1 MYWLLGIL
9 VIIAM
14 MGVLAVADS
23 IAIPFNSL
31 IAMSGATTLLP
42 LLLVIVAIIFIA
54 INQRQALSITSVNVR
69 KLSSQDHSPQDRS
82 SQPTFSQ
89 NTSTYFSSP
98 SKFSIQMI
106 NYLLIMILAMGLV
119 IGSALQALM
128 GYQQAEATKI
138 AEPMRVQAL
147 VTIEGI
153 SDSVYDDV
161 TNSGYRQVATIS
173 HMSPLVSELTTRELD
188 RIATDYVANNNSL
201 SNNNLSSDNL
211 NERARNSTND
221 IKYRVLLNAYPKSGS
236 KSSQIT
242 DVNQLQ
248 PGDQLFMT
256 LTLAALATSEQALN
270 NPSGFDSY
278 RWLRGRHIDG
288 VANIVATSTLPFALD
303 EFPALDANSYSYLKR
318 FRTRIDQGRWQLR
331 QHFYQDWAGQT
342 TAAQQAKAVTLSL
355 LTGDR
360 SLINRDTKD
369 LYQLAGISHLLA
381 ISGTHVLFLAIMLAG
396 AVLLLLNRLYPAL
409 YRRMPR
415 WQVRWWVMIS
425 AAFIYALFTGFDV
438 PAARTAWMLLAIGLV
453 RLTLLPISTMR
464 VLLALAVLM
473 AWLDPYVLWQAGYWL
488 SFIAVALL
496 LKYDSGS
503 QAKNNSALSQSDK
516 PFSHGDSKYRRIL
529 LKKAWLTGK
538 RVFKL
543 QCWLFI
549 ALLPVI
555 LLLFGKASLW
565 GLVIN
570 LFAIGLFGWIIV
582 PLNLLA
588 GLCYLLWPALAD
600 SIWALVTTIVA
611 RLNDLIGWLTSL
623 PALSEAWLYT
633 PVNMAIL
640 LMVLLAIL
648 PWLLPRGF
656 ISRWLVLPPL
666 MLLMMTVYAN
676 QQSLSTS
683 PTLYILPTGDRY
695 ISAAVL
701 QYPIMGSEI
710 GSNNKTQSAKGS
722 VSWLFLADHRSNA
735 TRTMPSTL
743 TAEKLSATLEQQLRT
758 LSIKR
763 LEGLV
768 VQTPSA
774 GLTDTLTTHE
784 AGNTFKPNDSE
795 LLPMTVAQI
804 SQHLPISQ
812 YWQAGR
818 SNQWFDREKTYREV
832 GQADD
837 SAQVT
842 NKTYISPK
850 GCEQGDSWQLANG
863 DLSLQAIT
871 GWSEI
876 DDASVWD
883 CTLAIDSKLP
893 INILQYNAADPLN
906 SPLATAQMIK
916 TIPSIL
922 KSTKSDNQQLTAQ
935 VRLLPSRIIVNADTH
950 KRLWQLWT
958 LLCQAES
965 FEDNN
970 TDSHTTWLGHSA
982 SQITT
987 GVISRQHIS
996 EAITYDDNALEAALA
1011 FDGTP

>member
-1 MYWLLGIL
+1 MYWLLGSL

-23 IAIPFNSL
+23 LAIPINSL
-31 IAMSGATTLLP
+31 IELHNANSWP
-42 LLLVIVAIIFIA
+42 LLLVIIAIVLIA
-54 INQRQALSITSVNVR
+54 INQRQALSTKSVNVQ
-69 KLSSQDHSPQDRS
+69 KLSSKH
-82 SQPTFSQ
+82 QPSFSQ
-89 NTSTYFSSP
+89 DTSKYFSSS
-98 SKFSIQMI
+98 SKFPIRII

-119 IGSALQALM
+119 MGSALQALM

-138 AEPMRVQAL
+138 TESMRVQAL

-153 SDSVYDDV
+153 SDSVYDGV
-161 TNSGYRQVATIS
+161 TNSGYQQVATVS
-173 HMSPLVSELTTRELD
+173 HISPLISELTAQELD
-188 RIATDYVANNNSL
+188 SAKVNYFTSIENSL
-201 SNNNLSSDNL
+201 SNYLFDDTSNESSDSNI
-211 NERARNSTND
+211 E
-221 IKYRVLLNAYPKSGS
+221 YRVLLNAYPKKGS
-236 KSSQIT
+236 KSAQ
-242 DVNQLQ
+242 VAALNQLR

-256 LTLAALATSEQALN
+256 LALAPLATSEQALN

-288 VANIVATSTLPFALD
+288 VANIVTTSTSSFALD
-303 EFPALDANSYSYLKR
+303 ESSVLEAASRSYLKR

-331 QHFYQDWAGQT
+331 QHFYQEWAGQT
-342 TAAQQAKAVTLSL
+342 TATQQAKAVTLSL

-396 AVLLLLNRLYPAL
+396 TVVFLLNRLYPAL
-409 YRRMPR
+409 YRYIPR

-473 AWLDPYVLWQAGYWL
+473 AWFDPYVLWQAGYWL

-496 LKYDSGS
+496 LKYDSAS
-503 QAKNNSALSQSDK
+503 QSQNNSVLSPSARY
-516 PFSHGDSKYRRIL
+516 PSHRDVHRSHIL
-529 LKKAWLTGK
+529 LIKVWLTGK

-543 QCWLFI
+543 QFWLFI
-549 ALLPVI
+549 SLLPI
-555 LLLFGKASLW
+555 TLLLFGKASLW

-570 LFAIGLFGWIIV
+570 LFAIGLFGWVIV

-600 SIWALVTTIVA
+600 SIWVLVSAIISN
-611 RLNDLIGWLTSL
+611 LHDLITWLTSL

-640 LMVLLAIL
+640 LMVLLAML
-648 PWLLPRGF
+648 PWLLPRGL
-656 ISRWLVLPPL
+656 ISRWLALPPL
-666 MLLMMTVYAN
+666 TLLMMTVYAN
-676 QQSLSTS
+676 QQSLATS

-701 QYPIMGSEI
+701 QYPIMDNEVGAKDS
-710 GSNNKTQSAKGS
+710 KAQSAKGS
-722 VSWLFLADHRSNA
+722 VSWLFLADHRPSA

-743 TAEKLSATLEQQLRT
+743 TAEKLSAILEQQLRT

-768 VQTPSA
+768 VQTSSA
-774 GLTDTLTTHE
+774 GLTDTLTINE
-784 AGNTFKPNDSE
+784 ADNTFKPNASE
-795 LLPMTVAQI
+795 LLPMTVARI
-804 SQHLPISQ
+804 SQRLPTNQ

-818 SNQWFDREKTYREV
+818 SDRWFEREKLYRETSESNN
-832 GQADD
+832 A
-837 SAQVT
+837 AHVT
-842 NKTYISPK
+842 TKTYISPK
-850 GCEQGDSWQLANG
+850 SCEQNDSWQLPNG
-863 DLSLQAIT
+863 GLSLQATT
-871 GWSEI
+871 GWSKI

-883 CTLAIDSKLP
+883 CIIAIDSRLP
-893 INILQYNAADPLN
+893 IQVLQYNAADPLN
-906 SPLATAQMIK
+906 SPLAISQLLTA
-916 TIPSIL
+916 IPSTA
-922 KSTKSDNQQLTAQ
+922 KNTQPNNQELTMQAQ
-935 VRLLPSRIIVNADTH
+935 SLPSRIVVDADTH
-950 KRLWQLWT
+950 QRVWQLWS
-958 LLCQAES
+958 LLCQAEP
-965 FEDNN
+965 FDNRAYG
-970 TDSHTTWLGHSA
+970 HHTWLGHSTSHLA
-982 SQITT
+982 TDDIK
-987 GVISRQHIS
+987 RQRMNEI
-996 EAITYDDNALEAALA
+996 ITYDDNALEAALSLNA
-1011 FDGTP
+1011 H